1 MKKVKGIYRKLRTW
15 LKMIWLKDIL
25 LCLYEIVMI
34 GCLVFL
40 LGDTLYEK
48 VFKSLW
54 EYIGMLVNQSKTT

>member
-54 EYIGMLVNQSKTT
+54 EYISLPVGGINLS